1 MIEKEGNHETD
12 EVGNPKQMYETKNQ
26 AITIRD
32 LGFEVHRWCMVRGDD
47 EAKSRRIFRV

>member
-1 MIEKEGNHETD
+1 MMDKEGNHETD

-32 LGFEVHRWCMVRGDD
+32 LGVEVHCWCKVRWDD
-47 EAKSRRIFRV
+47 EAKS